1 MKEKIK
7 YAGASGH
14 TSSGTKKKLLGLLLS
29 VFMVLTLAA
38 TTARADVT
46 TDKWTDFVAPDFDG
60 GSGTK
65 DDPYQIATAEQLA
78 KLATEV
84 NSGVP
89 GQTHSGEYFKL
100 TASIDLSGKRWVP
113 IGYGNLSSKSFSGYF
128 DGNNQVIKGL
138 YVDER
143 GNNVCAG
150 LFGVVVAISDE
161 PVLKNI
167 CIENAT
173 IYAGDST
180 NSSASPDIYG
190 AGVLAGSLTT
200 MGGSSATFIG
210 VENCQGTGQVESRMY
225 AGGLIGDAS
234 RAHVSDCSADV
245 SVTGTCVT
253 GGFIGNVFQGSY
265 KNCTAKGRV
274 SGEWATGGFAG
285 SVFEIDDSVEI
296 EHCASYGDVTAK
308 DWNTG
313 GFVGYLEKGKV
324 SDSVSY
330 GNVTNTVTDWE
341 PKTGGFSGT
350 NTHGNI
356 QNCSAAGTVK
366 ASHPTIAPGGF
377 IGYDDDG
384 TTAGC
389 AFDQEKNPTLNGVG
403 DVKTSGSNQIA
414 AVDTK
419 SLNSNICGSYNG
431 GHTLSK
437 VDAKKATHLA
447 EGNKEYWRCENCG
460 CYFSDASGSTA
471 IAAADVVIPKTAKHT
486 VDSTGWHS
494 DADNHWNTCECG
506 EKLNL
511 SGHSF
516 TWVIDKKAT
525 AEEKGSKHEQCTV
538 CGYAKAAV
546 EIPVERIETSYA
558 ITEGKGSS
566 YALQSGSSLTVR
578 GNGDFSKF
586 TGIKVDGVQIGAD
599 NYEAKSGSTI
609 VTLKSSYLD
618 TLAAGTHSIEILW
631 KDGSAST
638 TFKIQQSEGQ
648 KPNNDGKDLNSNQKP
663 AKQNPQS
670 VPQNN
675 ANQNPQS
682 VPQNNVEQT
691 DSVKNESPK
700 TGDDDNIWVLAAC
713 LFLLGSGFVGV
724 TYYRK
729 RKHLY

>member
-38 TTARADVT
+38 TTARADVAT
-46 TDKWTDFVAPDFDG
+46 EKWTDFVATDFAG
-60 GSGTK
+60 GSGTR
-65 DDPYQIATAEQLA
+65 DNPYQIATAEQLA
-78 KLATEV
+78 KLAKEV
-84 NSGVP
+84 NSGVV

-100 TASIDLSGKRWVP
+100 TAPIDLSGKRWVP
-113 IGYGNLSSKSFSGYF
+113 IGYGNESSKSFSGYF
-128 DGNNQVIKGL
+128 DGNNQVITGL

-143 GNNVCAG
+143 GNGVCAG

-167 CIENAT
+167 RIENAA
-173 IYAGDST
+173 IYAGDSPD
-180 NSSASPDIYG
+180 SSAHTYG
-190 AGVLAGSLTT
+190 AGVLAGNLTIS
-200 MGGSSATFIG
+200 GGSSVSFIG
-210 VENCQGTGQVESRMY
+210 VENCQGTGKVDSEMK
-225 AGGLIGDAS
+225 AGGLLGSAS
-234 RAHVSDCSADV
+234 YANVSDCSADV
-245 SVTGTCVT
+245 TVTGTRIS
-253 GGFIGNVFQGSY
+253 GGFIGDIFLGSY
-265 KNCTAKGRV
+265 KNCTAKGNV
-274 SGEWATGGFAG
+274 SGGWATGGFAG
-285 SVFEIDDSVEI
+285 SVSGYGASVEI
-296 EHCASYGDVTAK
+296 EHCASYGDVTAN

-313 GFVGYLEKGKV
+313 GFVGYLEKGKI

-350 NTHGNI
+350 NTEGNI
-356 QNCSAAGTVK
+356 QNCNAAGTVTG
-366 ASHPTIAPGGF
+366 SHPTIAPGGF
-377 IGYDDDG
+377 IGYDNNG

-389 AFDQEKNPTLNGVG
+389 AFDKKKNPSLNDVG
-403 DVKTSGSNQIA
+403 ADSGSPGSNQIKA
-414 AVDTK
+414 ADTN
-419 SLNSNICGSYNG
+419 SLLSNICGSYLG

-437 VDAKKATHLA
+437 VDRKEATHLT
-447 EGNKEYWRCENCG
+447 EGNIQYWVCANCG
-460 CYFSDASGSTA
+460 GYFSDTSGANMITA
-471 IAAADVVIPKTAKHT
+471 LDVVIAKLAEHTA
-486 VDSTGWHS
+486 DSTGWHS

-516 TWVIDKKAT
+516 TWVIDKEAT

-618 TLAAGTHSIEILW
+618 TLTAGTHSLEILW
-631 KDGSAST
+631 TDGSAST

-663 AKQNPQS
+663 ADQKP
-670 VPQNN
+670 
-675 ANQNPQS
+675 AKQNPQS

>member
-7 YAGASGH
+7 YAGASG
-14 TSSGTKKKLLGLLLS
+14 TKKKLLGLLLA
-29 VFMVLTLAA
+29 VFMVLTLAP

-46 TDKWTDFVAPDFDG
+46 TEKWTDFVATDFDG

-65 DDPYQIATAEQLA
+65 DDPYQIANAQQLA

-100 TASIDLSGKRWVP
+100 TAPIDLSGKRWVP
-113 IGYGNLSSKSFSGYF
+113 IGYGNASSRAFSGYF
-128 DGNNQVIKGL
+128 DGNNQVITGL

-161 PVLKNI
+161 TVLKNF
-167 CIENAT
+167 CIENAA
-173 IYAGDST
+173 IYAGNSTDS
-180 NSSASPDIYG
+180 NASPDIYG

-210 VENCQGTGQVESRMY
+210 VENCQGTGQVDSKMY

-245 SVTGTCVT
+245 TVTGKCVS
-253 GGFIGNVFQGSY
+253 GGFIGNAFQGSY
-265 KNCTAKGRV
+265 KNCTAKGSV
-274 SGEWATGGFAG
+274 SGGWSTGGFAG
-285 SVFEIDDSVEI
+285 CVFESDASVEI
-296 EHCASYGDVTAK
+296 EHCASHGDVAAN

-313 GFVGYLEKGKV
+313 GFVGYLKKGKI

-330 GNVTNTVTDWE
+330 GNVTNTLVNAK

-356 QNCSAAGTVK
+356 QNCSAAGIVTG
-366 ASHPTIAPGGF
+366 SNPTIAPGGF
-377 IGYDDDG
+377 IGYDDVG

-389 AFDQEKNPTLNGVG
+389 AFDQEKNPALNGVG
-403 DVKTSGSNQIA
+403 DSGTSGSNQIA

-419 SLNSNICGSYNG
+419 SLDSNICGSYRG

-437 VDAKKATHLA
+437 VDAKEATQTTD
-447 EGNKEYWRCENCG
+447 GNIEYWICTKCG
-460 CYFSDASGSTA
+460 SYFSDAGGTTA
-471 IAAADVVIPKTAKHT
+471 IKAADVVIPK
-486 VDSTGWHS
+486 
-494 DADNHWNTCECG
+494 
-506 EKLNL
+506 
-511 SGHSF
+511 
-516 TWVIDKKAT
+516 
-525 AEEKGSKHEQCTV
+525 
-538 CGYAKAAV
+538 KAAETPEG
-546 EIPVERIETSYA
+546 EIKTPYA
-558 ITEGKGSS
+558 ITEGTGSS
-566 YALQSGSSLTVR
+566 YALQSGNSLTVR

-618 TLAAGTHSIEILW
+618 TLAAGTHSLEILW
-631 KDGSAST
+631 TDGSASAAFT
-638 TFKIQQSEGQ
+638 IQQSEGQ
-648 KPNNDGKDLNSNQKP
+648 KPDNDVKELNSNQNT
-663 AKQNPQS
+663 ANQNP
-670 VPQNN
+670 

-682 VPQNNVEQT
+682 VPQNNTEQT
-691 DSVKNESPK
+691 DSIKNESPK
-700 TGDDDNIWVLAAC
+700 TGEDDNLLVLAAW
-713 LFLLGSGFVGV
+713 LLLLGSGFAGV

>member
-7 YAGASGH
+7 YAGASGN
-14 TSSGTKKKLLGLLLS
+14 TPFGTKKKLLGLLLA
-29 VFMVLTLAA
+29 VFMVLTLAP
-38 TTARADVT
+38 TTARADVAT
-46 TDKWTDFVAPDFDG
+46 EKWTDFAEPDFAG
-60 GSGTK
+60 GTGTK
-65 DDPYQIATAEQLA
+65 DDPYQIATAGQLA
-78 KLATEV
+78 KLAEEV
-84 NSGVP
+84 NSGIW
-89 GQTHSGEYFKL
+89 GGTHDGEYFKL
-100 TASIDLSGKRWVP
+100 TAPIDLSGKRWIP
-113 IGYGNLSSKSFSGYF
+113 IGYGNLSSHSFSGYF
-128 DGNNQVIKGL
+128 DGNNQVITGL

-161 PVLKNI
+161 TVLKNFN
-167 CIENAT
+167 IENAV
-173 IYAGDST
+173 IYAGNAT
-180 NSSASPDIYG
+180 NSSASPNVYG

-210 VENCQGTGQVESRMY
+210 VENCQGTGQVDSRMY

-245 SVTGTCVT
+245 TATGMCVS
-253 GGFIGNVFQGSY
+253 GGFVGNAFLGSY
-265 KNCTAKGRV
+265 KNCTAKGSV
-274 SGEWATGGFAG
+274 SGGWATGGFAG
-285 SVFEIDDSVEI
+285 SVSGYDASVEI
-296 EHCASYGDVTAK
+296 ERCASYGDVTAN

-313 GFVGYLEKGKV
+313 GFVGYLEKGKI
-324 SDSVSY
+324 SNSVSY
-330 GNVTNTVTDWE
+330 SNVTNTVTGWE

-350 NTHGNI
+350 NFGGNI
-356 QNCSAAGTVK
+356 QNCSAAGTVTG
-366 ASHPTIAPGGF
+366 SHQTIAPGGF
-377 IGYDDDG
+377 IGYDDGG

-389 AFDQEKNPTLNGVG
+389 AFDQEKNPALNGVG
-403 DVKTSGSNQIA
+403 DSGTSGSNQIA

-419 SLNSNICGSYNG
+419 SLSSNICGSYRG

-437 VDAKKATHLA
+437 VDAKEATHLA
-447 EGNKEYWRCENCG
+447 EGNIEYWLCTKCG
-460 CYFSDASGSTA
+460 GCFSDAGGTNA
-471 IAAADVVIPKTAKHT
+471 IAAADVVIAKTAEHT
-486 VDSTGWHS
+486 ADSTGWHS

-516 TWVIDKKAT
+516 IWVIDKEAT

-546 EIPVERIETSYA
+546 EIPVGGIETPYA
-558 ITEGKGSS
+558 ITEGTGSS

-586 TGIKVDGVQIGAD
+586 TGIKVDGVQIGAE

-618 TLAAGTHSIEILW
+618 TLTAGTHSLEILW
-631 KDGSAST
+631 TDGSASAVFT
-638 TFKIQQSEGQ
+638 IQQSESQ
-648 KPNNDGKDLNSNQKP
+648 KPDNDVKVSN
-663 AKQNPQS
+663 ANQNPAN
-670 VPQNN
+670 QNP

-682 VPQNNVEQT
+682 VPQNNTEQT
-691 DSVKNESPK
+691 DSMKNESPK
-700 TGDDDNIWVLAAC
+700 TGEDDNLLVLAAW
-713 LFLLGSGFVGV
+713 LFLLGSGFAGV

>member
-46 TDKWTDFVAPDFDG
+46 TEKWTDFVAPDFDG

-78 KLATEV
+78 KLASEV

-89 GQTHSGEYFKL
+89 EQTHSGEYFKL
-100 TASIDLSGKRWVP
+100 TAPIDLSGKRWIP
-113 IGYGNLSSKSFSGYF
+113 IGYGNASSKAFSGYF
-128 DGNNQVIKGL
+128 DGNNQVITGL

-150 LFGVVVAISDE
+150 LFGVVVAVSDE
-161 PVLKNI
+161 TVLKNF

-173 IYAGDST
+173 IYAGNST
-180 NSSASPDIYG
+180 DASASPDIYG
-190 AGVLAGSLTT
+190 AGVLVGSLTT
-200 MGGSSATFIG
+200 MGGSRATFVG

-265 KNCTAKGRV
+265 KNCTAKGSV
-274 SGEWATGGFAG
+274 SGGWGTGGFAG
-285 SVFEIDDSVEI
+285 SVFEYDDSVEI
-296 EHCASYGDVTAK
+296 EHCASYGDVTANN
-308 DWNTG
+308 WNTG
-313 GFVGYLEKGKV
+313 GFVGYLENGKV

-330 GNVTNTVTDWE
+330 GNVTNTVTNWK

-350 NTHGNI
+350 NTNGNI
-356 QNCSAAGTVK
+356 QNCSAAGVVTG
-366 ASHPTIAPGGF
+366 SHPTIAPGGF
-377 IGYDDDG
+377 IGYDDGG

-389 AFDQEKNPTLNGVG
+389 AFDQEKNPALNGVG
-403 DVKTSGSNQIA
+403 DSGTSGSNQIA

-437 VDAKKATHLA
+437 VDAKEATHLA
-447 EGNKEYWRCENCG
+447 EGNIEYWLCTKCG
-460 CYFSDASGSTA
+460 CYFSDAGGSTA
-471 IAAADVVIPKTAKHT
+471 IAAADVVIPKTAEHT

-663 AKQNPQS
+663 ADKNPADKK
-670 VPQNN
+670 P

-724 TYYRK
+724 TYYQK